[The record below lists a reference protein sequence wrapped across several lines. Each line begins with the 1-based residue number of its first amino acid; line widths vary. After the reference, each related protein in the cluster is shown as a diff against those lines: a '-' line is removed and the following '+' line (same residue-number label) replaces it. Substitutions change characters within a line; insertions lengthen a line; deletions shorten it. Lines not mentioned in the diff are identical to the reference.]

1 MRRRLFLVGVVVL
14 LVATACGGH
23 SPPRNAV
30 SHTPVPNT
38 RIVPRH
44 ITVAYVD
51 AVFVKLNHIYGDA
64 VRAAVKAKAVTPA
77 VRTDLHAI
85 YKNPEYERKVTSFSM
100 NLRIGLNNIRPNP
113 GDQITTVVKLI
124 SASPGCIFVKT
135 HTNFRNVDRREQPSV
150 AAEYEKLTRRTI
162 QSVVRQRNPT
172 PWCISLDEVF
182 TKPTV
187 LRSQCGD

>member
-1 MRRRLFLVGVVVL
+1 MRRMLFLVGVVVL

-23 SPPRNAV
+23 SPTRNAA

-85 YKNPEYERKVTSFSM
+85 YTRAIYPKEVVIFAHSIAKIPPTLINP
-100 NLRIGLNNIRPNP
+100 P
-113 GDQITTVVKLI
+113 GDQVTKVRELI
-124 SASPGCIFVKT
+124 HSSRSCIFV
-135 HTNFRNVDRREQPSV
+135 SV
-150 AAEYEKLTRRTI
+150 STTYSKVLRAK
-162 QSVVRQRNPT
+162 PT
-172 PWCISLDEVF
+172 PAASNYYELRTYQRRADDLDPTEWKLAFNESFLKKTSISDPCV
-182 TKPTV
+182 
-187 LRSQCGD
+187 